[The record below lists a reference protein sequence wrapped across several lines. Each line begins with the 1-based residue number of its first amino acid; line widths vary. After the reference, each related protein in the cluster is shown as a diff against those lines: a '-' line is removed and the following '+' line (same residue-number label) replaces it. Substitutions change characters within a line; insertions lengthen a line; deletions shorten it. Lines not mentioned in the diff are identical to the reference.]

1 MVFVHQLSQ
10 IELRSFPLLPRLTM
24 GPHISPSVAPT
35 RSHLPLLPQ
44 LRIGLGRNR
53 FIIPV
58 RLYLI
63 LFRLVSVQ
71 LRLLADTLQFCLTSL
86 DAIVLIDV
94 SVDRLTLH
102 VALLLLLVLLETFV
116 NLVLDVFAFL
126 LDSLLAQGML

>member
-1 MVFVHQLSQ
+1 
-10 IELRSFPLLPRLTM
+10 M

-63 LFRLVSVQ
+63 LLRLVSVQ
-71 LRLLADTLQFCLTSL
+71 LRLLADALQLCLTSL
-86 DAIVLIDV
+86 DAVILINV

-102 VALLLLLVLLETFV
+102 VALLLLLVLFEAFV
-116 NLVLDVFAFL
+116 YLLFDVFAL
-126 LDSLLAQGML
+126 LLGSLLAQGML

>member
-10 IELRSFPLLPRLTM
+10 IELNPLPLLPRLPKN
-24 GPHISPSVAPT
+24 PHISPVALT

-63 LFRLVSVQ
+63 LLRFVSVQ
-71 LRLLADTLQFCLTSL
+71 LRLLADALQLCLTSL
-86 DAIVLIDV
+86 DAVILIDV

-102 VALLLLLVLLETFV
+102 VALLLLLVLLEAFV
-116 NLVLDVFAFL
+116 YLLFDVFAL
-126 LDSLLAQGML
+126 LLGSLLAQGML

>member
-24 GPHISPSVAPT
+24 GPHISPVAPT

-44 LRIGLGRNR
+44 LGIGLGRNR

-63 LFRLVSVQ
+63 LLRLVSVQ
-71 LRLLADTLQFCLTSL
+71 LRLLADALQLCLTSL
-86 DAIVLIDV
+86 DAVVLIDI

-102 VALLLLLVLLETFV
+102 VALLLLLVLLEAFV
-116 NLVLDVFAFL
+116 YLLLYVFAL
-126 LDSLLAQGML
+126 LLGSLLAQGML